1 MPNLAL
7 RRLAPLLVLL
17 GLVAGAC
24 SSVTGNPAVTVS
36 GSEINQDELQD
47 ELELIRENRQYRQVL
62 EQQYGVALTGAGK
75 GTFSAAFTAQ
85 ALSLRVYYEL
95 LEQDL
100 ADEGVEITDADVERA
115 QEGIEQ
121 QIESL
126 GEGVLRRFP
135 RAYRRQLA
143 RQEALVAKASELA
156 SEQIER
162 AEVEIACV
170 SHILFATEQHS
181 PEEALALARTAKA
194 DLDAG
199 AEFAEVA
206 RERSEDPGSGAQG
219 GELGCNPPGAFVEAF
234 DEAAFSLPVG
244 EVSDPVQTDFGY
256 HLVLVTERE
265 LGPDPR
271 DQGGQQALNAYLLEL
286 VCDAD
291 LDIDVNPKYGRWDRS
306 PCDEGGIARVAP
318 PRTSTGS

>member
-7 RRLAPLLVLL
+7 RRLAPLLILL

-24 SSVTGNPAVTVS
+24 SSVTGNPAVTV
-36 GSEINQDELQD
+36 GGDEISQDELQD
-47 ELELIRENRQYRQVL
+47 ELELIRENGQYRQIL
-62 EQQYGVALTGAGK
+62 EQQYGAELDGAGT
-75 GTFSAAFTAQ
+75 GTFSAAFAAQ

-100 ADEGVEITDADVERA
+100 AEEGIEITDADIEQART
-115 QEGIEQ
+115 GIEQ

-126 GEGVLRRFP
+126 GEGVLERFP

-143 RQEALVAKASELA
+143 RQEALVARATEVA
-156 SEQIER
+156 GDQID
-162 AEVEIACV
+162 ADEVEIACV
-170 SHILFATEQHS
+170 SHILFGTEQHS
-181 PEEALALARTAKA
+181 PEEALALARAAKA
-194 DLDAG
+194 DLEAG
-199 AEFAEVA
+199 AEFAELA
-206 RERSEDPGSGAQG
+206 RERSEDPGSGTQG
-219 GELGCNPPGAFVEAF
+219 GELGCNPPGAFVAEF

-256 HLVLVTERE
+256 HLILVTERE
-265 LGPDPR
+265 LGPDPSG
-271 DQGGQQALNAYLLEL
+271 QGGQQALNAYLLEL

-318 PRTSTGS
+318 PRTQSGS